1 VVEIDGSTGE
11 GGGQILRS
19 ALALSAVTG
28 KGMRIENIRARRSK
42 PGLRPQHLASV
53 RAAAKISNATVKGAE
68 LGSSHLTF
76 EPQEVRS
83 GRYRFDIGTAGSTS
97 LLLQAV
103 FIPLA
108 LSKGTSHLVLSGG
121 THVPNS
127 PCFHY
132 LELNW
137 LEFMR
142 KIGYEAEITL
152 EQAGYYPA
160 GGGSMRATIRPAKMT
175 RPLDL
180 TSRGV
185 LRKISGFSGVANLSM
200 DIATRQKHQALRRLE
215 HHIKGAK
222 IKSIDLQS
230 PGKGT
235 FLLLKADFEHSQ
247 CCYCALGEPGKRAE
261 IVADEAVDALEEF
274 LETDASVDQYL
285 ADQLLLPLAFVGE
298 PSQIKTAKVTQH
310 LLTNAQILRLFLPIE
325 IEIQGELGKPG
336 TIYLRFNGNRR

>member
-1 VVEIDGSTGE
+1 MIEIDGSTGE

-19 ALALSAVTG
+19 ALALSMVTG
-28 KGMRIENIRARRSK
+28 KAMQITNIRASRSS

-53 RAAAKISNATVKGAE
+53 KAAAKISSARIEGVE
-68 LGSSHLTF
+68 LGSTSLVF
-76 EPQEVRS
+76 EPQEVRA
-83 GRYRFDIGTAGSTS
+83 GRYRFEIGTAGSTS
-97 LLLQAV
+97 LLLQAIFV
-103 FIPLA
+103 PLA
-108 LSKGTSHLVLSGG
+108 LSSGTSSLVLTGG

-142 KIGYEAEITL
+142 KTGFEAQITL
-152 EQAGYYPA
+152 EQAGFYPA
-160 GGGSMRATIRPAKMT
+160 GGGSLRATIRPAKT
-175 RPLDL
+175 LHPLNL

-185 LRKISGFSGVANLSM
+185 LRKIEGLSGVANLDK

-215 HHIKGAK
+215 PQIKATK
-222 IKSIDLQS
+222 IKSIDLPS

-247 CCYCALGEPGKRAE
+247 CCYCALGAPGKRAE

-274 LETDASVDQYL
+274 LETEGAVDQYL
-285 ADQLLLPLAFVGE
+285 ADQLLLPLAFVSE
-298 PSQIKTAKVTQH
+298 PSQLKTSKVTQH
-310 LLTNAQILRLFLPIE
+310 LVTNAQIVRMFLPVNIE
-325 IEIQGELGKPG
+325 IKGEVGKPG
-336 TIYLRFNGNRR
+336 TVKVLPKQ